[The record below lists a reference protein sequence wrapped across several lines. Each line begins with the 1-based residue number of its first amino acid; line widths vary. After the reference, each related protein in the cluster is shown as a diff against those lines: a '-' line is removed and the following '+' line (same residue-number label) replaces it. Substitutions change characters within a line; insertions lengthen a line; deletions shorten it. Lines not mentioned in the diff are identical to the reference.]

1 MKGSLKHIVY
11 VILSVSLICNSVFAI
26 SQSQLETKINETAAY
41 MCKVVKAPEVG
52 SIGGEW
58 VILGLARSG
67 YKVPKN
73 YYENYYKKVENY
85 VKACKGKLH
94 ERKYTEYS
102 RVIIALTA
110 LDKDPRNVGGYNLL
124 TPLGDYEKTI
134 WQGLNGPIWALIA
147 LDSGDYEMPYNKAAK
162 VKATRQMY
170 VDKILKSQLKDGGFS
185 LTGEGSAEVDIT
197 AMALTALARYQDQK
211 QVKLAVQKALNCLSK
226 LQDNQGGY
234 TSYGVKNSESVV
246 QVIVALSELGVSL
259 QDKRFIKNGKTL
271 VDDLMS
277 FYMTKGGFKHGI
289 SDKEIN
295 QMATEQ
301 GFYGLVA
308 ISRVNLKQSTLYRMK
323 EVIQKVAMLQNTLSA

>member
-1 MKGSLKHIVY
+1 MKGPLKHIAYFV
-11 VILSVSLICNSVFAI
+11 LSLCLICSSVFGL
-26 SQSQLETKINETAAY
+26 SQNQLERKINETAAY
-41 MCKVVKAPEVG
+41 MCNTVKTPQVG

-67 YKVPKN
+67 YKVPKDYYKN
-73 YYENYYKKVENY
+73 YYAQVESY

-110 LDKDPRNVGGYNLL
+110 LGKDPKNVGGYNLL

-147 LDSGDYEMPYNKAAK
+147 LDSGDYDMPKNNQAK

-170 VDKILKSQLKDGGFS
+170 VDKILKSQLADGGFS

-211 QVKLAVQKALNCLSK
+211 KVKVAIDKALTCLSK
-226 LQDNQGGY
+226 LQNNEGGY
-234 TSYGVKNSESVV
+234 VSYQVKNSESVV
-246 QVIVALSELGVSL
+246 QVIVALTELGVSL
-259 QDKRFIKNGKTL
+259 DDKRFVKNGKTL
-271 VDDLMS
+271 VDNLMS
-277 FYMTKGGFKHGI
+277 FYMPKGGFKHGI
-289 SDKEIN
+289 KDQVIN

-308 ISRVNLKQSTLYRMK
+308 ISRANLKQGSLYHMK
-323 EVIQKVAMLQNTLSA
+323 AEKQKVVEIEKRLCA